1 MAGPAIPQAP
11 EPITLEA
18 LRRRLLDP
26 SVPEADLRPYLLP
39 DESRSRAFAPSVRV
53 NPSMLIPSPPGA
65 GSLGP
70 DGAVSLGPD
79 GAPTRP
85 PFGMAPD
92 RLQGDVAVGGLNG
105 IARMRRMLAYRDRIA
120 RGWTGLRIVSE
131 GDSWFQYPL
140 LLDDVI
146 DHLMRDH
153 AVFSLDAA
161 GDTLGDMIAQDEV
174 VAAVLA
180 ERPHVVLLSGG
191 GNDLVGGGRL
201 ATIVRPFDPGRSAAE
216 HVTPAFE
223 TLLQGVVGHVRRIVQ
238 RIGSAAAIPVLI
250 HCYDH
255 AIPNRG
261 RWLGRPL
268 EAMGIRDPVLQRE
281 IVRIL
286 IDRYA
291 EALIRLARDPSM
303 RRRLHVVDSRGLVP
317 DDGWNDEL
325 HPTSRAFGIVAGL
338 FRTRIAE
345 VTARHAPAAALAGLA
360 PASAPAVDA
369 RTDEDG
375 AIDDVVAALAR
386 THDEAV
392 LIAEIGRRAALE
404 RTQPAMALG
413 SLAPEAAIVASSSLD
428 GAFATFR
435 TLGARILARAH
446 RELFGL
452 LCGSDDGDAADRAS
466 LRAAFDIGSGAA
478 TAAIV
483 AALTTGPLG
492 LSAFVAA
499 PVAAILLRR
508 LIRPGWAETC
518 TLWREKLEGGAT
530 THDTLRMAMRG
541 PDAARNADRFC
552 VAFSRSALSEAD
564 ARRMAGSRAALLEGA
579 RWPLNSLIKIRFLGG
594 SDPLRQRVRH
604 FADLWVEE
612 GMAALTFRWVA
623 RGNADVRIAFE
634 QGNGSW
640 SLLGT
645 ECRQERDQSRPTMNF
660 GWLTDASTEAEVR
673 AVVLHEFGHALALI
687 HEHQNPEGGIAW
699 NEEEVIRDLGGPPN
713 LWDEATIRHNVL
725 DHYDP
730 ARVNATALDP
740 HSIMMYPIPNRWTKG
755 DFETGM
761 NADFSQ
767 TDRMHIR
774 KVYP

>member
-1 MAGPAIPQAP
+1 MADDAEPQGP
-11 EPITLEA
+11 ERITAEE

-26 SVPEADLRPYLLP
+26 SVPEADLRPYLLL

-53 NPSMLIPSPPGA
+53 NPSMLMPSPPGSA
-65 GSLGP
+65 LS
-70 DGAVSLGPD
+70 S
-79 GAPTRP
+79 AP
-85 PFGMAPD
+85 GGIVPD
-92 RLQGDVAVGGLNG
+92 RLQGNVAVGGLND
-105 IARMRRMLAYRDRIA
+105 IARLRRKLAYRARIA
-120 RGWTGLRIVSE
+120 GGWTGLRIVSE

-201 ATIVRPFDPGRSAAE
+201 ATVVRTFDPRLSAAE

-223 TLLQGVVGHVRRIVQ
+223 TLLQGVVSHVRQIVM
-238 RIGSAAAIPVLI
+238 RIGSATAVPVLI

-255 AIPNRG
+255 AVPNRG

-268 EAMGIRDPVLQRE
+268 ETMGIMDRVLQGE
-281 IVRIL
+281 IVGIL

-291 EALIRLARDPSM
+291 EALIRLAQEPSM
-303 RRRLHVVDSRGLVP
+303 HHRFHVVDSRGLIP
-317 DDGWNDEL
+317 RGQWNDEL
-325 HPTSRAFGIVAGL
+325 HPTSKAFGIVAEH
-338 FRTRIAE
+338 FRRRIAE
-345 VTARHAPAAALAGLA
+345 VTARHAPAAAMSGLA
-360 PASAPAVDA
+360 IPSAQERDA
-369 RTDEDG
+369 GSRQEGADG
-375 AIDDVVAALAR
+375 ALGDVVTALAD
-386 THDEAV
+386 THDEGV

-404 RTQPAMALG
+404 RVQPAAASS
-413 SLAPEAAIVASSSLD
+413 SLAPEAAMVASSSLE
-428 GAFATFR
+428 GGFEAFR

-446 RELFGL
+446 RELFGM
-452 LCGSDDGDAADRAS
+452 LCGSDDGDKADRAS
-466 LRAAFDIGSGAA
+466 LRAAFDIGSGAVA
-478 TAAIV
+478 AAIV
-483 AALTTGPLG
+483 AALSTGPLG

-499 PVAAILLRR
+499 PVAAILVRR
-508 LIRPGWAETC
+508 FIRPGWEETC
-518 TLWREKLEGGAT
+518 TLWGEALDRGGT
-530 THDTLRMAMRG
+530 THDTVRMATRG
-541 PDAARNADRFC
+541 LHASKNTDRFC
-552 VAFSRSALSEAD
+552 MAFTRSGLSDAD

-579 RWPLNSLIKIRFLGG
+579 KWPLNSLIKIRFLGG
-594 SDPLRQRVRH
+594 SDQLKQRVRQ
-604 FADLWVEE
+604 FADLWVEK
-612 GMAALTFRWVA
+612 GMAALTFKWIVD
-623 RGNADVRIAFE
+623 GKADVRIAFE

-645 ECRQERDQSRPTMNF
+645 ECQHEHDQTKPTMNF
-660 GWLTDASTEAEVR
+660 GWLTDASGDVEIRE
-673 AVVLHEFGHALALI
+673 VVLHEFGHALALI
-687 HEHQNPEGGIAW
+687 HEHQNPEGGIDW
-699 NEEEVIRDLGGPPN
+699 NEAEVMRDLSGPPN

-730 ARVNATALDP
+730 AKVKATGLDP

-761 NADFSQ
+761 NTDFSE
-767 TDRMHIR
+767 TDRRHIR
-774 KVYP
+774 DVYP